1 MKLDKRFY
9 NTYIPLISVVSMVLF
24 KYLTASL
31 EFNINDLNI
40 TPDIF
45 TLCQSRIE
53 FIKKTLYILVFLAP
67 LSLLPF
73 FYSIID
79 KKIKKSYPKD
89 KILYTYRY
97 RAGIFAGIILNLLAA
112 TIINNSIVPFLIFY
126 NYLSIDKTQIICCI
140 VLILLATYLFYFSA
154 ILGSA
159 SYLLTDKRI
168 ISATVQ
174 YKEKSLLHKDIETID
189 KEKILYNIGLY
200 CINKDSNTKLQIGFY
215 PFANKFYKK
224 LIELVNKERV
234 LNE

>member
-79 KKIKKSYPKD
+79 KKIKKVTL
-89 KILYTYRY
+89 KI
-97 RAGIFAGIILNLLAA
+97 
-112 TIINNSIVPFLIFY
+112 
-126 NYLSIDKTQIICCI
+126 
-140 VLILLATYLFYFSA
+140 
-154 ILGSA
+154 
-159 SYLLTDKRI
+159 
-168 ISATVQ
+168 
-174 YKEKSLLHKDIETID
+174 
-189 KEKILYNIGLY
+189 
-200 CINKDSNTKLQIGFY
+200 
-215 PFANKFYKK
+215 KFYT
-224 LIELVNKERV
+224 LIDIAQEYLQA
-234 LNE
+234 